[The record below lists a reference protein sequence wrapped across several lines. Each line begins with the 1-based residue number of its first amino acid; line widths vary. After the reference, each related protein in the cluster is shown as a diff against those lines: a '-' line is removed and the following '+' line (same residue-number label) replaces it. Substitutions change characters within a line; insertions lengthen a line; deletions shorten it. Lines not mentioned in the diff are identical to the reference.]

1 LGYVCPVIVRVVLIK
16 LKPKFQSYGQRR
28 LIAKKTLDVLPN
40 AARVM
45 NVSVNIASDP
55 RTEREWDI
63 CILVRFASM
72 QDPDVYRIDP
82 VHRAFAD
89 VFLKPMMEKI
99 HVYHYEEYQPD
110 KSSSPGR

>member
-1 LGYVCPVIVRVVLIK
+1 MIVRVVLVQ
-16 LKPKFQSYGQRR
+16 LKPEFRTYGKRR

-45 NVSVNIASDP
+45 NVTVNIASDP
-55 RTEREWDI
+55 RTERDWDL

-72 QDPDVYRIDP
+72 ADPEVYRIDP

-89 VFLKPMMEKI
+89 VFLKPMMERI
-99 HVYHYEEYQPD
+99 HVFHYEEYQPEKD
-110 KSSSPGR
+110 LSVGR

>member
-1 LGYVCPVIVRVVLIK
+1 LGYVWWVIVRVVLIK
-16 LKPKFQSYGQRR
+16 LNPEFGTYGQRR
-28 LIAKKTLDVLPN
+28 LIAKKSLEVLPN

-45 NVSVNIASDP
+45 NVTVNIASDA
-55 RTEREWDI
+55 RTEHEWDL

-72 QDPDVYRIDP
+72 QDPEVYRIDP

-99 HVYHYEEYQPD
+99 HVYHFEEYLPD
-110 KSSSPGR
+110 KELSPGR